1 MSAFASFSR
10 PLALGLAAAIGLA
23 ALPALAQTQTLGQRL
38 DSGQITP
45 AAFEQL
51 VAGSGL
57 TVDEARQLTVN
68 EVAAEKWLD
77 D

>member
-1 MSAFASFSR
+1 MSALANLSR
-10 PLALGLAAAIGLA
+10 PVALGLAAAIGFA
-23 ALPALAQTQTLGQRL
+23 ALPASAQTLGQRL
-38 DSGQITP
+38 DAGQITP

-57 TVDEARQLTVN
+57 TVDEARQLTTN